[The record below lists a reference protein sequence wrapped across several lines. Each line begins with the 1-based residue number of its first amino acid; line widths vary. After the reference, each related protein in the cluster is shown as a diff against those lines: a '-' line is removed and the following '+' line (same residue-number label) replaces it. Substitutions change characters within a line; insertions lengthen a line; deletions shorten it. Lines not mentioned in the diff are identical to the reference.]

1 MHIVYNKGLSGII
14 GPEGARVAPMGWLE
28 LTPEL
33 NVLWQ
38 KNSVIKALTEKGVL
52 KFTEKQQV
60 KEMSPD
66 AEPVKVSTPNVP
78 EKLKQTNGAKVE
90 IQGTKTAQIQRGK
103 KG

>member
-14 GPEGARVAPMGWLE
+14 GPEGVRVAPMGWLE

-38 KNSVIKALTEKGVL
+38 RNSVIAALVDKGVL
-52 KFTEKQQV
+52 EFSEKQQG
-60 KEMSPD
+60 KEISPD
-66 AEPVKVSTPNVP
+66 AEPVKVATPDVP

-90 IQGTKTAQIQRGK
+90 IQGLKKAEIKAGKRG
-103 KG
+103 

>member
-1 MHIVYNKGLSGII
+1 MYIVYNKGLSGVI
-14 GPEGARVAPMGWLE
+14 GPEGVRVAPMGWLE

-33 NVLWQ
+33 NMLWQ

-52 KFTEKQQV
+52 KFTEKQHA

-66 AEPVKVSTPNVP
+66 AEPVKVATPDAP
-78 EKLKQTNGAKVE
+78 EKLKQVNGAKVE
-90 IQGTKTAQIQRGK
+90 IQGVKKAEIKAGK

>member
-33 NVLWQ
+33 NMLWQ
-38 KNSVIKALTEKGVL
+38 KNSVIKALIEKGVL
-52 KFTEKQQV
+52 EFTEKQQA
-60 KEMSPD
+60 KEMPQD
-66 AEPVKVSTPNVP
+66 AEPVKTPTPDVP
-78 EKLKQTNGAKVE
+78 EKLKQANGAKVE
-90 IQGTKTAQIQRGK
+90 IQGVKKAEIKTGK

>member
-14 GPEGARVAPMGWLE
+14 GPEGARVAPMCWLE

-38 KNSVIKALTEKGVL
+38 KNSVIKALVEKGVL
-52 KFTEKQQV
+52 EFTEKQQA

-66 AEPVKVSTPNVP
+66 AEAVKVATPDIP

-90 IQGTKTAQIQRGK
+90 IQGTKTAHIQRGK

>member
-33 NVLWQ
+33 NVLWK
-38 KNSVIKALTEKGVL
+38 KNSVIKALIEKGVL
-52 KFTEKQQV
+52 EFTEKQQA

-66 AEPVKVSTPNVP
+66 AEPVKVATPDVP
-78 EKLKQTNGAKVE
+78 EKLKQANGAKVE
-90 IQGTKTAQIQRGK
+90 IQGVKKAEIKAGK